1 MSASLP
7 CRGEVWLATLDPTRG
22 PEQAGQRPA
31 LVISV
36 DTYNHGPA
44 GMVIVVPITSRNW
57 GIPLHVRVN
66 PPEGGLTQSSV
77 ILCDHIR
84 SIAKERLL
92 RRLGVVSAEIVAQVE
107 ERLLVLLDL

>member
-1 MSASLP
+1 
-7 CRGEVWLATLDPTRG
+7 
-22 PEQAGQRPA
+22 
-31 LVISV
+31 
-36 DTYNHGPA
+36 
-44 GMVIVVPITSRNW
+44 MVIVVPITSRNW